1 MSIFNIMNECG
12 HVIKI
17 EELLSF
23 LGVVATEVYG
33 TIGDQPRDSGRLLSG
48 VTNTL

>member
-23 LGVVATEVYG
+23 LGVVATV
-33 TIGDQPRDSGRLLSG
+33 DSVIT
-48 VTNTL
+48 VTHRAMSMKRERVE